1 MNTGEVEVC
10 RGDQDIK
17 ANALGSCVAVT
28 AFDPESGV
36 AGMAHVMLPGISP
49 DEDPSKRTRYAQD
62 AIDEMLGKSTDLAAD
77 TSKLQVCLVGGANVL
92 GEGHV
97 SPGPGIVDS
106 VTDILGQMGISPV
119 AFEVGGE
126 QRRSARLDSSTGTV
140 TYTIGDSGKMLLWES
155 GKD

>member
-1 MNTGEVEVC
+1 MSELAHNDNSLRQSEWSATGNARGGELLVDTGEVEVC
-10 RGDQDIK
+10 RGDQGIK

-49 DEDPSKRTRYAQD
+49 DQDPSKRTRYAQD
-62 AIDEMLGKSTDLAAD
+62 AIDEMLRKSTELGAD
-77 TSKLQVCLVGGANVL
+77 VAKLQVCLVGGVNVL

-106 VTDILGQMGISPV
+106 VTDILGKMGISPV
-119 AFEVGGE
+119 ASDVGGE
-126 QRRSARLDSSTGTV
+126 QR
-140 TYTIGDSGKMLLWES
+140 
-155 GKD
+155 